1 MDTINWSLSMPQL
14 TNLFSVIDNKT
25 LNFPTTVL
33 MTMVVTM
40 MRCNNLTQKNF
51 NFKVDWFFYKNLIY
65 FV

>member
-1 MDTINWSLSMPQL
+1 MPKLS
-14 TNLFSVIDNKT
+14 NLFSVTDNT
-25 LNFPTTVL
+25 ILNFPTTVL

-51 NFKVDWFFYKNLIY
+51 NCKVDWFFYKNLIY

>member
-25 LNFPTTVL
+25 LNFPTTAL

-40 MRCNNLTQKNF
+40 MRCNNLTQKNC
-51 NFKVDWFFYKNLIY
+51 NFKFDWFFYKNFIY